1 MAEKTYWDLI
11 FAAAD
16 NKVKKDSLALAEK
29 TLHDNEIQVEVGGL
43 AKIELI
49 QSRSQVATRREELI
63 VSTFTQMQVQDRIKK
78 LLTRQ
83 PDPGL
88 VLATI
93 SPTQDP
99 NGPGPAD
106 ILEPADAI
114 RVALE
119 NRPERRQAAL
129 AYQNSEIEI
138 EYAKN
143 QLLPILDVT
152 ASYIHSGV
160 GGTQTVR
167 GGLDQPIISIIRGGA
182 GGAFADLFNSRGYA
196 FGFNMQIPISNASRQ
211 AEYSRVTVEKKT
223 NEENIKALD
232 QQIALEVRNAI
243 TNVAMNKAR
252 VEAATISRELAKE
265 QMDAEQRRFE
275 LGASTVRFVLE
286 EQRNLEQME
295 TNENASL
302 VSYRKALVEYDRA
315 LGLTLKRNNINID
328 KAVATLK

>member
-1 MAEKTYWDLI
+1 
-11 FAAAD
+11 
-16 NKVKKDSLALAEK
+16 
-29 TLHDNEIQVEVGGL
+29 
-43 AKIELI
+43 
-49 QSRSQVATRREELI
+49 
-63 VSTFTQMQVQDRIKK
+63 
-78 LLTRQ
+78 
-83 PDPGL
+83 
-88 VLATI
+88 
-93 SPTQDP
+93 
-99 NGPGPAD
+99 
-106 ILEPADAI
+106 
-114 RVALE
+114 
-119 NRPERRQAAL
+119 
-129 AYQNSEIEI
+129 
-138 EYAKN
+138 
-143 QLLPILDVT
+143 
-152 ASYIHSGV
+152 
-160 GGTQTVR
+160 
-167 GGLDQPIISIIRGGA
+167 
-182 GGAFADLFNSRGYA
+182 
-196 FGFNMQIPISNASRQ
+196 MQIPLSNASRQ

-252 VEAATISRELAKE
+252 VEAATITRELAKE